1 MNTMGATE
9 KIKAIE
15 EEMASTQY
23 HKGTEHHFGVLKA
36 RLARLKKEQ
45 MKSGK
50 KGGKRFAVRK
60 SGDATVVLI
69 GPASTGKSSLFNS
82 LTNRKS
88 KVGEHPFTTQEIVPG
103 MMSFNGA
110 QIQVLDT
117 PSLEIAKKEV
127 LSVAAIADLTVLVLD
142 VFQREFDGIVSE
154 LNATNTGGV
163 LVVVNKIDSRDMEY
177 LKFLREKFGSCICI
191 SVNKLVGIEELKNEI
206 YKKLKLIRIYMK
218 PKGEN
223 VDYSKPLVVRS
234 GSTISDVWRKLHLPG
249 EMNYA
254 VVWGK
259 SAKFGGQKVN
269 EGHVLA
275 DGDVLTILRR

>member
-1 MNTMGATE
+1 MGVAE

-15 EEMASTQY
+15 NEMASTKY
-23 HKGTEHHFGVLKA
+23 HKGTEHHFGVLKSK
-36 RLARLKKEQ
+36 LAKLRKEQ

-69 GPASTGKSSLFNS
+69 GPASAGKSSLFNS

-88 KVGEHPFTTQEIVPG
+88 EVGEHPFTTQEIVPG

-110 QIQVLDT
+110 QIQILDT

-142 VFQREFDGIVSE
+142 VFQREFDEIVNE
-154 LNATNTGGV
+154 LNATKTGDV
-163 LVVVNKIDSRDMEY
+163 LVVVNKVDARDIEY
-177 LKFLREKFGSCICI
+177 LKFLREKFGSCVCV
-191 SVNKLVGIEELKNEI
+191 SVNKLIGIEELKNEI

-218 PKGEN
+218 PKGEK

-234 GSTISDVWRKLHLPG
+234 GSTVGGVWDKLHLLG
-249 EMNYA
+249 EMDYA
-254 VVWGK
+254 VIWGK

-269 EGHVLA
+269 GGHVLA
-275 DGDVLTILRR
+275 DGDVLTIVRR